1 MSTVCGPLRL
11 ELANAADY
19 VSCEEA
25 QARRAAA
32 YMACLHQPDESPLT
46 LGEEVA
52 LLILTLT

>member
-1 MSTVCGPLRL
+1 MSAVCGPLRL